1 MYKRYILVCEKGWRK
16 IRESSLEL
24 ASKNMSS
31 TVLIRGL
38 VEKDVREM
46 ITRHDRIKNIFIPE
60 KIFLPF
66 LFVYVLI
73 AAILSYGRLSIS
85 LSKDKTY
92 NRLNVF
98 KKVFHSIELIKAFE

>member
-1 MYKRYILVCEKGWRK
+1 MHKRYILVCEKGWHK
-16 IRESSLEL
+16 IRILSLEL
-24 ASKNMSS
+24 AGKDMSL

-38 VEKDVREM
+38 VERDVREM

-60 KIFLPF
+60 KIFSPF

-73 AAILSYGRLSIS
+73 TAILSYGRLSIV

-92 NRLNVF
+92 NRLDVF
-98 KKVFHSIELIKAFE
+98 KKVFRLIELTKVSE

>member
-1 MYKRYILVCEKGWRK
+1 MHKRYILVCEKGWRK

-24 ASKNMSS
+24 ASKDMPS

-66 LFVYVLI
+66 LFVHVLI
-73 AAILSYGRLSIS
+73 TAILSCGRLSIF

-98 KKVFHSIELIKAFE
+98 KKVFRSIELIKVFE